1 MATPDLVLEL
11 RRHVGHSM
19 LWLSGCT
26 AVVLR
31 GRDGAAINWRS
42 PIDPSSVEV
51 LVVQR
56 ADNHAWTPVTGII
69 DPGEE
74 PAQAACREILEETA
88 CQARVMRLLSVEV
101 VGPVTYENGD
111 QTTYLDVAFACEWC
125 SGDPF
130 PADGENTQT
139 MFVPG
144 DQVPQMNDRFTRTIA
159 RAFSGEQ
166 AADFQR

>member
-1 MATPDLVLEL
+1 MATPDFVLEL

-31 GRDGAAINWRS
+31 GRDGTAINWRS

-88 CQARVMRLLSVEV
+88 CQVRAMRLLSVEV

-111 QTTYLDVAFACEWC
+111 QTTYLDVAFACEWL

-144 DQVPQMNDRFTRTIA
+144 DQVPQMNDRFTRTIE

>member
-1 MATPDLVLEL
+1 MATPDFILEL
-11 RRHVGHSM
+11 RKHVGNSP

-31 GRDGAAINWRS
+31 GRDGASVDWNA
-42 PIDPSSVEV
+42 PIDPASVEI

-56 ADNHAWTPVTGII
+56 ADNHQWTPVTGII

-74 PAQAACREILEETA
+74 PARAALREILEETA
-88 CQARVMRLLSVEV
+88 CKARAMRLLSVEV

-111 QTTYLDVAFACEWC
+111 QTTYLDVAFACEWL

-130 PADGENTQT
+130 PADGENAQT

-144 DQVPQMNDRFTRTIA
+144 DQIPQMNDRFTRTIA
-159 RAFSGEQ
+159 RALSGEL
-166 AADFQR
+166 AASFN